1 MVIIMK
7 KWKTVLL
14 VLFSVTL
21 FCVACGK
28 VQDAESEVSV
38 MNGIEVQS
46 AEMEVLGASQAN
58 ATIYYSSGS
67 FDGLMREKIELQKDA
82 PDDLVSALA
91 RHNIVPFDTKVNSFE
106 LIESDGTN
114 QIVLDLSKSFST
126 YLSTM
131 SDECETLIIASLTN
145 TMLDTYQ
152 ADSLCITVDGDVLST
167 RNRTYEEPI
176 SGYDFP
182 IMEVVQN

>member
-1 MVIIMK
+1 MK
-7 KWKTVLL
+7 KWKAVLL
-14 VLFSVTL
+14 VLLSVTL

-28 VQDAESEVSV
+28 VQDAKEDSA
-38 MNGIEVQS
+38 MNDVEVQN
-46 AEMEVLGASQAN
+46 AEMDVLGASATD
-58 ATIYYSSGS
+58 ATIYYSSVS

-91 RHNIVPFDTKVNSFE
+91 RHNIVPFDTKVNFFE
-106 LIESDGTN
+106 LVEQDGTN
-114 QIVLDLSKSFST
+114 QVVIDLSKSFAT

-145 TMLDTYQ
+145 SLLDTYE
-152 ADSLCITVDGDVLST
+152 ADTLQLTVDGAVLST
-167 RNRTYEEPI
+167 TNHTYEEPLT
-176 SGYDFP
+176 GYDYP